1 MGDPAAARA
10 YLLAEVEALEALD
23 FVLARP
29 AGSPLHVVEVMRNEE
44 NGLEVQIPGR
54 PSAVPELT
62 PHARDVFAQAGF
74 ASEDPANP
82 NLPWVCKVPD
92 ATAAVDL
99 LQRMLRDAFEEKLDV
114 AIDVAHGSHRPE
126 QEARQKL
133 VAVRERIER
142 IATEMQGQRPPQ
154 DGDGDY
160 ILALGNVRVIIA
172 PRAIPGGPL
181 VVRVFSI
188 TNAGVKVVPELGL
201 FLARLN
207 FGLTFGRFALDSE
220 HNAIWF
226 DETLI
231 GDQFSDDDLR
241 FTIRVVAS
249 TADDWDDRL
258 KQMFGGATYQEML
271 AGQSDQKPPPIKP
284 GQGGYL

>member
-1 MGDPAAARA
+1 MSDPTAARA
-10 YLLAEVEALEALD
+10 FLLAEVESLEPLD
-23 FVLARP
+23 FVVARP
-29 AGSPLHVVEVMRNEE
+29 ANSPLHVVEVMRNEE
-44 NGLEVQIPGR
+44 RGLEVHIPGR
-54 PSAVPELT
+54 PPMVPALT
-62 PHARDVFAQAGF
+62 PHARDALVQAGF

-82 NLPWVCKVPD
+82 GVPWVCKVPD

-99 LQRMLRDAFEEKLDV
+99 LQRTLCLAFEEKPDV

-126 QEARQKL
+126 QEARRKL
-133 VAVRERIER
+133 AAVRERIER
-142 IATEMQGQRPPQ
+142 IATEMVGQRPPL
-154 DGDGDY
+154 DPDGDY
-160 ILALGNVRVIIA
+160 ILALGNVHVIVA
-172 PRAIPGGPL
+172 PHAIPGGPL

-188 TNAGVKVVPELGL
+188 TNAGVNVVPELGL

-207 FGLTFGRFALDSE
+207 FGLTFGRFALDGE

-226 DETLI
+226 DETLL
-231 GDQFSDDDLR
+231 GDQFSDEDLR

-258 KQMFGGATYQEML
+258 KQMFGGATYQEVL
-271 AGQSDQKPPPIKP
+271 AGQSDHKAPPIKP

>member
-1 MGDPAAARA
+1 VRDPSASRQF
-10 YLLAEVEALEALD
+10 LLSEVEALEPLD
-23 FVLARP
+23 FVIARP
-29 AGSPLHVVEVMRNEE
+29 AGSPLHVVEVTRNEQL
-44 NGLEVQIPGR
+44 GLEVHIPGR
-54 PSAVPELT
+54 PSAVSGLT
-62 PHARDVFAQAGF
+62 PHARSTLAQAGF
-74 ASEDPANP
+74 ASEDPENP
-82 NLPWVCKVPD
+82 NLPWVIKVPD
-92 ATAAVDL
+92 ASAAVDL
-99 LQRMLRDAFEEKLDV
+99 LQRTLRDAFEEKPDV

-133 VAVRERIER
+133 AAMRERIER
-142 IATEMQGQRPPQ
+142 IATEMLGQRPPQ

-160 ILALGNVRVIIA
+160 MLALGGVQVTIA

-188 TNAGVKVVPELGL
+188 TNAGLKIAPELGL

-207 FGLTFGRFALDSE
+207 FGLMFGRFALDSE

-226 DETLI
+226 DETLL
-231 GDQFSDDDLR
+231 GDQFTDDDLR
-241 FTIRVVAS
+241 FTIHVVAS

-258 KQMFGGATYQEML
+258 KQMFGGATYQEIL
-271 AGQSDQKPPPIKP
+271 AGQSDHKPPPVKP